1 MVLEA
6 GAAKKSEEV
15 SNGTAPTELPF
26 LNVQRYLKTH
36 QLRVPEVF
44 RYDESA
50 GMVVLEDLGPETF
63 ELALT
68 NGDQHALYA
77 QAIDLLARFRMTGE
91 KHPSPDCIAFQR
103 SFDAELY
110 RWELHHFREWG
121 MEAWSGK
128 TPSKPERQALES
140 HFEEITKA
148 LVTAPTG
155 LTHRDYQSRNLM
167 CKNGEL
173 VIIDFQDA
181 LLGPRQYDLV
191 ALLKD
196 SYVELEPKF
205 VDEMLNRY
213 MSAVEAGG
221 GNRIDRPAFVRYFH
235 LLTVQRK
242 AKDAARFE
250 FISRVKKNDGFL
262 PSIPASLRAV
272 RGALEVQP
280 QLAAFRKLVSKFV
293 PELG

>member
-15 SNGTAPTELPF
+15 SNGAAPTELPF
-26 LNVQRYLKTH
+26 LNVQRYLNKH

-44 RYDESA
+44 RYDEAA
-50 GMVVLEDLGPETF
+50 GILVLEDLGPETF
-63 ELALT
+63 ELALARQ
-68 NGDQHALYA
+68 DKHILYA
-77 QAIDLLARFRMTGE
+77 EAVDLLARFRLTGE
-91 KHPSPDCIAFQR
+91 KHPSADCIAFQR

-121 MEAWSGK
+121 MEAWSGR
-128 TPSKPERQALES
+128 TPSETERQALES
-140 HFEEITKA
+140 YFEEITRT

-167 CKNGEL
+167 RKGGEL

-196 SYVELEPKF
+196 SYVELETKF
-205 VDEMLNRY
+205 VEEMLHRY
-213 MSAVEAGG
+213 ISAVEAGNG
-221 GNRIDRPAFVRYFH
+221 ERIDRPAFIRYFH

-272 RGALEVQP
+272 RGALELQP
-280 QLAAFRKLVSKFV
+280 QLADFRKLVSKFV